1 MSLTD
6 IMSSMHLTLFPMIAI
21 VLFCTAFA
29 AILIRTFLHCDP
41 RDATRHSMIPLDDQ
55 QASTPSEGTR

>member
-6 IMSSMHLTLFPMIAI
+6 IMSSMHLTLFPTIAM

-29 AILIRTFLHCDP
+29 AIIVRTCLRGDR

-55 QASTPSEGTR
+55 HASTPSEGTR